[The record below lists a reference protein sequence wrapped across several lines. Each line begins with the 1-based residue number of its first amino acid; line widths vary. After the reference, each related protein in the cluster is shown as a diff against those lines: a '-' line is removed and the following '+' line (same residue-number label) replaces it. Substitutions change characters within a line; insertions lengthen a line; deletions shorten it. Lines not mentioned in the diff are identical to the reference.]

1 MNINTI
7 FFVYFRIHSYKSIKT
22 GCSKTITAC
31 FHSHIGRV
39 LYIYSCFMYI
49 YTPFCI
55 SFLYFFFILLFY
67 SPYRIFFFPFDLVL
81 WYILFDVIIRKG
93 AHAVVNRQGQI
104 KQRKDRYCPGAFAK
118 AHITVKKYRNIDC
131 FEKHSGP
138 RFL

>member
-7 FFVYFRIHSYKSIKT
+7 FFVCFRIHIYKNIKNRL
-22 GCSKTITAC
+22 SQKD
-31 FHSHIGRV
+31 
-39 LYIYSCFMYI
+39 YSLFSLAHRKDLIHLFMFRCI
-49 YTPFCI
+49 FILPFVFLFYT
-55 SFLYFFFILLFY
+55 FFILLFY

-93 AHAVVNRQGQI
+93 AHAVVNGQGQI